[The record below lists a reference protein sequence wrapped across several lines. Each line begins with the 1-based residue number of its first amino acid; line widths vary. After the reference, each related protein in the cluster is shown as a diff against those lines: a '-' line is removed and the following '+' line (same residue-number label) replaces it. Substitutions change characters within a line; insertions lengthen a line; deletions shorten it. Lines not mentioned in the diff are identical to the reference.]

1 MKHPLLLLPVLLNC
15 WMLQGQ
21 SNPADC
27 SNAYILCN
35 KDAVTITALSGA
47 GSNTSETQANGCQ
60 DQAFPETNSVWFKW
74 TVSSDGMLEFTIMP
88 LDEQDDIDFILY
100 QFTELPGN
108 CDEKKAIRCM
118 RVGRNLGEEDSQ
130 DALCTGATGLRAGE
144 KKASESAGCK
154 TEAGSFLAALSTKA
168 GESYALFINNYR
180 SVNGFMLE
188 FSGDCTFQKV
198 SGPCFNST
206 SAALENFGDK
216 VISVSAVYPNPAL
229 DQAQISLR
237 SSNAFTGALV
247 LTDVNGRVLESRT
260 ISVLTGDNTF
270 EIPALGLHP
279 GVYFVKIRIDDRV
292 YLSRFYKG

>member
-1 MKHPLLLLPVLLNC
+1 
-15 WMLQGQ
+15 MLQGQ
-21 SNPADC
+21 SDPADC

-35 KDAVTITALSGA
+35 KDAVTITALPGA
-47 GSNTSETQANGCQ
+47 GSNTSETQANGCLN
-60 DQAFPETNSVWFKW
+60 QAFLETNSVWFRW
-74 TVSSDGMLEFTIMP
+74 TVASGGMLEFIIMP
-88 LDEQDDIDFILY
+88 LDEQDDIDFVLY
-100 QFTELPGN
+100 QLTALPGN
-108 CDEKKAIRCM
+108 CNEKKAIRCM
-118 RVGRNLGEEDSQ
+118 RSGRNLGEDDGQ

-144 KKASESAGCK
+144 KKVSESTGCK
-154 TEAGSFLAALSTKA
+154 ADAGNFLAALPTIA
-168 GESYALFINNYR
+168 DESYILFVNNYR
-180 SVNGFMLE
+180 SANGFMLE

-198 SGPCFNST
+198 SGSCFNST

-260 ISVLTGDNTF
+260 ISVLTGDNNF
-270 EIPALGLHP
+270 EIPVLGLHH

>member
-1 MKHPLLLLPVLLNC
+1 MKHSLLLLPILLNS
-15 WMLQGQ
+15 WVLQGQ
-21 SNPADC
+21 PDPADC
-27 SNAYILCN
+27 SNAHILCN
-35 KDAVTITALSGA
+35 KDAVTITTLPGA

-60 DQAFPETNSVWFKW
+60 EQAFSETNSVWFKW
-74 TVSSDGMLEFTIMP
+74 NVSSGGMLEFTIMP

-100 QFTELPGN
+100 QLTEIEGD
-108 CDEKKAIRCM
+108 CDKKKAIRCM
-118 RVGRNLGEEDSQ
+118 RAGRNLGEDDSH
-130 DALCTGATGLRAGE
+130 DALCTGATGLRVGE
-144 KKASESAGCK
+144 KKVLESAGCK
-154 TEAGSFLAALSTKA
+154 TDAGSFLAALSTNA

-180 SVNGFMLE
+180 SANGFMLE

-198 SGPCFNST
+198 SGPCYNST

-237 SSNAFTGALV
+237 SSDAFTGALV

-260 ISVLTGDNTF
+260 ISILTGDNNF
-270 EIPALGLHP
+270 EIPVLGLHP